1 MNFLSLIMDIKGGFT
16 KRNLKSFKQTYSE
29 NYQGISYNLHTV
41 YPISHLFENNKDFI
55 IAFNCLQKFLS
66 KRHMLMYRN
75 HVSFISS
82 KFLTNCCLTTVEKIL
97 IFLLPLSD
105 NSRICLGENPR
116 HAKQTRYDRIDWVIV
131 YFCQTGI

>member
-1 MNFLSLIMDIKGGFT
+1 MEIRIDITIRALELFEQ
-16 KRNLKSFKQTYSE
+16 KSSE
-29 NYQGISYNLHTV
+29 NYQDISNNLHTV
-41 YPISHLFENNKDFI
+41 YPISHLFRNNKDFI

-66 KRHMLMYRN
+66 KQHMFMYRN

-82 KFLTNCCLTTVEKIL
+82 KFLTNCFLTTVEKTL

>member
-1 MNFLSLIMDIKGGFT
+1 MKHWLQIYF
-16 KRNLKSFKQTYSE
+16 
-29 NYQGISYNLHTV
+29 

-66 KRHMLMYRN
+66 KRRMLMYRN

-97 IFLLPLSD
+97 IFLLPLFTYFLFFSSSCYHHRLLSI
-105 NSRICLGENPR
+105 NSCYSNMLENL
-116 HAKQTRYDRIDWVIV
+116 HDFDLRYKTPLFSILFI
-131 YFCQTGI
+131 FL